1 MLGIIYHAKLG
12 NQSIPPRSNRRNKS
26 IGMENVWSRY
36 HAKIGELGN
45 NIKISKRYVGWNF
58 LLVRIFY

>member
-12 NQSIPPRSNRRNKS
+12 NQSITPRSNRRNKS

-36 HAKIGELGN
+36 HAKIGELGIN
-45 NIKISKRYVGWNF
+45 
-58 LLVRIFY
+58 